1 MKRMFVYILLIF
13 FLDHFFYTLYWSFIS
28 SRRLVWALHF
38 FLISKMRFPLI
49 PFLLQRERWIS
60 MDPMLAHMKL
70 KFNSLVRSFRLFVY
84 ILLNLF
90 FFLDHFFYTL
100 YWSFISSRNL
110 LFTLHFFFILKKRF
124 SLLPHYKKSCLY
136 ERHYRYHIVTFSK
149 NAAIGWS
156 ITNIYKGL

>member
-13 FLDHFFYTLYWSFIS
+13 FLDYFFYTLYWSFVS
-28 SRRLVWALHF
+28 SRHLLWALHF

-84 ILLNLF
+84 ILLNFF
-90 FFLDHFFYTL
+90 FFLIASSILFIDPLSLPGTFYL
-100 YWSFISSRNL
+100 HYISSLYRRRD
-110 LFTLHFFFILKKRF
+110 FHCYHTTKKTA
-124 SLLPHYKKSCLY
+124 YM
-136 ERHYRYHIVTFSK
+136 
-149 NAAIGWS
+149 NATIGT
-156 ITNIYKGL
+156 I

>member
-90 FFLDHFFYTL
+90 FFS
-100 YWSFISSRNL
+100 WSLLLHSLLIFNSSRNL
-110 LFTLHFFFILKKRF
+110 LSTLHFFFILKMRF
-124 SLLPHYKKSCLY
+124 SLLP
-136 ERHYRYHIVTFSK
+136 R
-149 NAAIGWS
+149 
-156 ITNIYKGL
+156 

>member
-28 SRRLVWALHF
+28 SRHLLWALHF

-49 PFLLQRERWIS
+49 SFLLQRERWIS

-70 KFNSLVRSFRLFVY
+70 KFSSLVRSFRLFVY

-90 FFLDHFFYTL
+90 FFLNHFFYTL
-100 YWSFISSRNL
+100 YWSLTLPGTFYLHYISS
-110 LFTLHFFFILKKRF
+110 
-124 SLLPHYKKSCLY
+124 LY
-136 ERHYRYHIVTFSK
+136 WRWDFHCYHTTEKAAYSGVH
-149 NAAIGWS
+149 NATIGT
-156 ITNIYKGL
+156 I

>member
-1 MKRMFVYILLIF
+1 MFVYILLIF

-28 SRRLVWALHF
+28 SRHLLWALHF

-70 KFNSLVRSFRLFVY
+70 KFSSLVRSFRLFVY

-90 FFLDHFFYTL
+90 FFS
-100 YWSFISSRNL
+100 WSLLLHSLLIFNSSRNL
-110 LFTLHFFFILKKRF
+110 LFTLHFFFILKMRF
-124 SLLPHYKKSCLY
+124 SLLPHYRKSCL
-136 ERHYRYHIVTFSK
+136 
-149 NAAIGWS
+149 
-156 ITNIYKGL
+156 